1 MREPHNRHD
10 RHEIAVSAEARIARS
25 PAAPR
30 RPAGPPVTARESS
43 AWLVALGGAAR
54 GLGRLCRDRPGE
66 VIGSVLAIG
75 AVGIVSMNA
84 LGFQGGR
91 HPAPIKIGAAAP
103 PAKAPARPSAGS
115 VAAETPVRVEATPP
129 ARETAKPAAEVE
141 PRPDPIARII
151 KAAESTASVVPKPD
165 TKIAEAQ
172 RALVKLGYGPL
183 KADGLMGPG
192 TRAAIERF
200 ERDRKLPVKGEAGG
214 RTLREL
220 ATRAGA
226 AKG

>member
-1 MREPHNRHD
+1 MREPSHRHD
-10 RHEIAVSAEARIARS
+10 RHEIAVSAETRIGRP

-30 RPAGPPVTARESS
+30 RSAGPPVATRESG
-43 AWLVALGGAAR
+43 AWLAALGGAAR
-54 GLGRLCRDRPGE
+54 GFGRLCRHRPGE
-66 VIGSVLAIG
+66 VIGSVLALG

-91 HPAPIKIGAAAP
+91 HPAPIRIGAGAP
-103 PAKAPARPSAGS
+103 PAKAPARPAVGGPTADASAS
-115 VAAETPVRVEATPP
+115 PEAPPVREAARP
-129 ARETAKPAAEVE
+129 APAAE

-151 KAAESTASVVPKPD
+151 KAAESTASVAPKPEP
-165 TKIAEAQ
+165 KIAEAQ

-183 KADGLMGPG
+183 KADGVMGPG

-220 ATRAGA
+220 AARAGA